1 MAEPQPYDFLEGE
14 AIVPVGISEA
24 HSIMQ
29 SMHWIGFRQDDNRNA
44 LISDAFESFNDVK
57 LLTEKDI
64 TTLSSSFAARTQQN
78 GRMHIGTRRTK
89 WLKAFVHWN
98 QDFYRISQLPS
109 IVSLNETTFKEQLSR
124 ALTRADIRQ
133 SLKSQTSTA
142 ASAASPGPLKSEREW
157 KQWEE
162 KFLNYAGTHVGAN
175 GIPLSYVIRDNDDP
189 DTATEHSDF
198 IKQTIACAPLSGEY
212 YNADR
217 LSVFNMITSFTT
229 GQPSGDWVKDTNRY
243 ADGRRSM
250 NALRSHF
257 AGEGNASRN
266 LGVAERLHESLHYR
280 NERAMTFES
289 FLTNCQKMFNIYKHE
304 DEPLTEE
311 AKVRYLFKRV
321 QHPGLQ
327 NAIEALKTQQTLGTV
342 ITYTTAA
349 NHLSTAVSE
358 LPDYIA
364 KNRNISQLGVRFAD
378 DVAGQPDNT
387 TIYKEDGKINTGFIP
402 NWRSLSTADRELVHE
417 ERKRLGISSKGKGG
431 RNKKAYSNDSNRMK
445 QLQRQNKKYKRQIK
459 SMKRKPSTNDDDDA
473 NKDDSND
480 DIDAGD
486 EFGGRNSKKNKKS
499 SSNN

>member
-1 MAEPQPYDFLEGE
+1 MAELEPYVFLDEE
-14 AIVPVGISEA
+14 AVVPVGINETD
-24 HSIMQ
+24 SISQIMY
-29 SMHWIGFRQDDNRNA
+29 WIGFRLEANRDA
-44 LISDAFESFNDVK
+44 LIDDAFQSFDDIS
-57 LLTEKDI
+57 LLTEKDV
-64 TTLSSSFAARTQQN
+64 TTLSSSFASRTAQN

-89 WLKAFVHWN
+89 WLKALVHWT
-98 QDFYRISQLPS
+98 QDFIRISQTPS
-109 IVSLNETTFKEQLSR
+109 IVSLNEITYKQQLSR

-133 SLKSQTSTA
+133 SLQSQTSTA
-142 ASAASPGPLKSEREW
+142 ATASSPGPLKSEREW

-162 KFLNYAGTHVGAN
+162 KFINYTSIHVGAN
-175 GIPLSYVIRDNDDP
+175 GIPLSYVIRENDEP
-189 DTATEHSDF
+189 DTTTIHTDF
-198 IKQTIACAPLSGEY
+198 IKQTIACAPLVGEY

-266 LGVAERLHESLHYR
+266 LGVAERLHETLHYR
-280 NERAMTFES
+280 NERSMTFES
-289 FLTNCQKMFNIYKHE
+289 FLTNCQKMFNIYQHE
-304 DEPLTEE
+304 DEPLTED

-358 LPDYIA
+358 LPDYIS
-364 KNRNISQLGVRFAD
+364 KNRNISQLGVRFSD
-378 DVAGQPDNT
+378 DTSGNPESS

-402 NWRSLSTADRELVHE
+402 NWRSLSTISENTFRNRTKQQL
-417 ERKRLGISSKGKGG
+417 RLL
-431 RNKKAYSNDSNRMK
+431 DS
-445 QLQRQNKKYKRQIK
+445 LYK
-459 SMKRKPSTNDDDDA
+459 P
-473 NKDDSND
+473 
-480 DIDAGD
+480 
-486 EFGGRNSKKNKKS
+486 
-499 SSNN
+499 